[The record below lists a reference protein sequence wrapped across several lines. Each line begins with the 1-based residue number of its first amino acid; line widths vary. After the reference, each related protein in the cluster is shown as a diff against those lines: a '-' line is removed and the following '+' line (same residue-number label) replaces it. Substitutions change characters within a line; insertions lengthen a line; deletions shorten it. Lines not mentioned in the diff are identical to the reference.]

1 MLGFDAEKGPEI
13 DTKNKK
19 KSYPLEVVEKDAKM
33 IEKVSQKRSK
43 KLPKSIKK
51 ANKKT

>member
-19 KSYPLEVVEKDAKM
+19 KSYPLEVVESHPKI
-33 IEKVSQKRSK
+33 IEKIVQKW
-43 KLPKSIKK
+43 
-51 ANKKT
+51 